1 MTDTSQPVAVFRC
14 PSCGKPTTENLP
26 TCRHCR
32 AILEGPKA
40 GAKKRAIIDTGTPTT
55 RWGCAGVGVLLA
67 LLAVGGVVS
76 CNHEAANNARIE
88 AKHKADE
95 QKEEDTRYAERVKSG
110 EVCADGP
117 NDLNTAFELNVKRH
131 LKDSESFEHLG
142 TVIKPIAGSSEY
154 DALMRYRAR
163 NSFGALT
170 VGTAVG
176 KLYVVE
182 KNICE
187 VRSFKI
193 IQ

>member
-1 MTDTSQPVAVFRC
+1 MN
-14 PSCGKPTTENLP
+14 KTT
-26 TCRHCR
+26 
-32 AILEGPKA
+32 
-40 GAKKRAIIDTGTPTT
+40 KRKGGIIDTSEPGAV
-55 RWGCAGVGVLLA
+55 WGCAGLA
-67 LLAVGGVVS
+67 AAMLFLAVGGVAF

-88 AKHKADE
+88 AEHKADE
-95 QKEEDTRYAERVKSG
+95 QKEEDLRYAEQVKSG

-117 NDLNTAFELNVKRH
+117 NDLNTAFELNVKRQ
-131 LKDSESFEHLG
+131 LKDSDSFEHLG
-142 TVIKPIAGSSEY
+142 TVIKPIAGSSDY

-170 VGTAVG
+170 IGTAVG

-182 KNICE
+182 KNVCE